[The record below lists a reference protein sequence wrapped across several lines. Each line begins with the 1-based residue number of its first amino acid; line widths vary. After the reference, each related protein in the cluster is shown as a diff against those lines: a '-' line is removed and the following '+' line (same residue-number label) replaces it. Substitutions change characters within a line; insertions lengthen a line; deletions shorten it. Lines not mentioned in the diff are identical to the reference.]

1 MNDIQQENILLTDK
15 RPIVIIGTGPIGVRF
30 LEELVDKALHHPII
44 IYGDEPYEPYNRVR
58 LSSLLA
64 GEVDVEE
71 IMSSSSAFES
81 NPVIKRLNCK
91 IVHINRDDNTVTDEF
106 GDVQAYQ
113 TLILATG
120 SQAFIPNIEGV
131 ELNNVFKFRDL
142 NDTERLIARRV
153 QSRKTIVLGGGL
165 LGLEAARAMQ
175 RFSTDVSVIEHN
187 HRLLFNQLDD
197 TGSEIF
203 AERIKKLGINV
214 YINNS
219 VVKINGNKVVESV
232 ELKNGTRLKCDTL
245 IISAGIRSN
254 IDLAKQ
260 SGLAFGR
267 GIKVNDVM
275 QTSDPDIYAI
285 GECCEHQGQV
295 YGIVS
300 PGLEQAVI
308 AARHILALPSQYKG
322 TVLSTSL
329 KVVGYPVFSMGDVD
343 ESTKTCTAYIYKNK
357 ETYRR
362 LNVYRGQV
370 IGIVSI
376 GQWDEIITLRERVKK
391 GSLFFP
397 WQLSKFQKTGKLWN
411 GDAIQNVSSWPAET
425 IICSCNSLSRG
436 QLTKTI
442 ESGCNTVTYI
452 AEKTG
457 ASTVCGSC
465 KPLLADMLGGETLDP
480 IQAWKPLFYGSM
492 IFLLMGL
499 FAYFF
504 SAPYNDSVQ
513 VSWRWD
519 ELWTIT
525 LYKQISGFT
534 LLGISIIVMILSL
547 RKRIKWFS
555 FGDFPI
561 WRLLHALLGGSALFI
576 LLIHTG
582 FRLGDNLNF
591 FLMMSF
597 SGLILIGAIV
607 AAVIA
612 KEHELEA
619 TTVKQVREIGTWL
632 HILLVWPLPI
642 LLGLHIFK
650 TYYF

>member
-1 MNDIQQENILLTDK
+1 MIEIQQENILLTDK
-15 RPIVIIGTGPIGVRF
+15 RPIVIIGTGPAGIRF
-30 LEELVDKALHHPII
+30 LEELVEKALHHPII
-44 IYGDEPYEPYNRVR
+44 IYGDEPWEPYNRVR

-64 GEVDVEE
+64 GEVDAEE
-71 IMSSSSAFES
+71 IMTSSSAFDS
-81 NPVIKRLNCK
+81 GPVIKRLNCK
-91 IVHINRDDNTVTDEF
+91 IVSIDRNNNTVTDEF
-106 GDVQAYQ
+106 GNEQEYQ
-113 TLILATG
+113 NLILATG
-120 SQAFIPNIEGV
+120 SEAFIPKIEGV

-142 NDTERLIARRV
+142 NDTERLVARRV

-175 RFSTDVSVIEHN
+175 RFSTDVTVIEHN

-197 TGSEIF
+197 TGSDMF

-214 YINNS
+214 YLNNS
-219 VVKINGNKVVESV
+219 VAKINGEQSVESV
-232 ELKNGTRLKCDTL
+232 ELKNGIKLECDTL

-254 IDLAKQ
+254 IELAKQ

-275 QTSDPDIYAI
+275 QTSDADIYAI

-300 PGLEQAVI
+300 PGLEQAAI
-308 AARHILALPSQYKG
+308 AARHILSLPSQYKG

-343 ESTKTCTAYIYKNK
+343 ESTKTCTSYIYKDK
-357 ETYRR
+357 EIYRR

-370 IGIVSI
+370 IGIVAI
-376 GQWDEIITLRERVKK
+376 GQWDEIITLREKVKK

-397 WQLSKFQKTGKLWN
+397 WQLSKFKNTGKLWN
-411 GDAIQNVSSWPAET
+411 GDAIQNVNSWPAET
-425 IICSCNSLSRG
+425 VICSCNSLSRG

-442 ESGCNTVTYI
+442 ESGCNTVACI

-465 KPLLADMLGGETLDP
+465 KPLLADMLGGAKLDP
-480 IQAWKPLFYGSM
+480 IRAWKPLFYGS
-492 IFLLMGL
+492 ILFLFIGL
-499 FAYFF
+499 LAYLF
-504 SAPYNDSVQ
+504 SVPYNNSVQ
-513 VSWRWD
+513 ASWRWD
-519 ELWTIT
+519 ELWTTT

-534 LLGISIIVMILSL
+534 LLGISVIVMILSL

-561 WRLLHALLGGSALFI
+561 WRLLHALLGGSALFV

-597 SGLILIGAIV
+597 SGLIVIGAIV

-612 KEHELEA
+612 KEHDLEA
-619 TTVKQVREIGTWL
+619 STVKTVRDIGTWL